1 MKKLED
7 IIYTNKL
14 NDYFENFDFNVNNT
28 TYELAKKNTNESNAN
43 KSLNTTKSKIMDKN
57 DSSSQLLLDKK
68 EFLLINNKPSS
79 NINNINTNTNI
90 VDKTSG
96 KITKL
101 KPIKK

>member
-1 MKKLED
+1 MNSL
-7 IIYTNKL
+7 
-14 NDYFENFDFNVNNT
+14 
-28 TYELAKKNTNESNAN
+28 KKNTNESNAN